1 MTLSPRKICQFGSL
15 VFLMSALVACSEPQ
29 QDAQNDE
36 VHTVVI
42 KIAEGGTVSALTNRR
57 FIGLVEPVSTVDI
70 SFQVTGNM
78 TQLPVK
84 EGTIVPEGNLLAALD
99 PAEFE
104 SAVREAEVAVDVA
117 ESEYKRKK
125 ILLDKQLVAPEA
137 FEQSRSVY
145 DLRKVALGNA
155 QRNLSYATIT
165 APFDALI
172 TRRLV
177 DAHTNV
183 QAREAVLRIQDVSEL
198 RVRISVP
205 EDLMRL
211 STDASNVDVKAIVS
225 AAGKEYTYPLEYREH
240 STEADQVAQSY
251 GVVFGMQRSEEINL
265 LPGMTVSVVVNPKTA
280 SGNAIV
286 YVPVGALDDNAGAGV
301 RVWVYNPETS
311 AVSPRSVQLGAIV
324 NGYVTIVSGLEAGEQ
339 IVAAGVQS
347 LKDGMKVQ
355 PLGKL
360 R

>member
-1 MTLSPRKICQFGSL
+1 
-15 VFLMSALVACSEPQ
+15 MSALVACSEPEQ
-29 QDAQNDE
+29 VVQPDE
-36 VHTVVI
+36 IHTVVI
-42 KIAEGGTVSALTNRR
+42 KTAEGGTTSALINRR

-84 EGTIVPEGNLLAALD
+84 EGTVVPEGGLLAALD
-99 PAEFE
+99 PAEFK

-117 ESEYKRKK
+117 ESELRRKK
-125 ILLDKQLVAPEA
+125 ILLDKQLVAPETY
-137 FEQSRSVY
+137 EQSRSVY
-145 DLRKVALGNA
+145 DLRKVALDNA
-155 QRNLSYATIT
+155 ERNLSYTTIN

-205 EDLMRL
+205 EDLMRA
-211 STDASNVDVKAIVS
+211 STDASEVDVKALVS
-225 AAGKEYTYPLEYREH
+225 AAGTEYSYPLEYREH

-251 GVVFGMQRSEEINL
+251 GVVFGMPRPAEVNL
-265 LPGMTVSVVVNPKTA
+265 LPGMTVSVVVTPKLA
-280 SGNAIV
+280 SGSAIV
-286 YVPVGALDDNAGAGV
+286 YVPVGALDDSAGTGM
-301 RVWVYNPETS
+301 RVWVYNPETELV
-311 AVSPRSVQLGAIV
+311 APRRVQQGAIM
-324 NGYVTIVSGLEAGEQ
+324 NGYVSVVSGLEAGEQ
-339 IVAAGVQS
+339 VVAAGVQS
-347 LKDGMKVQ
+347 LKEGMKVQ